1 MSITRRYF
9 DKQKIFDFGRMFGF
23 YEFNRSIVN
32 SDIYVANDP
41 FSEWFLN
48 LYFNTLKDYR
58 FLLYES
64 LAKEQEFVVDL
75 VKCLS
80 VCKNPLNKDEHQI
93 PIKRYVSLFNYKW
106 PKEAP
111 GYRHLLN

>member
-9 DKQKIFDFGRMFGF
+9 DKQKIFNFGKMFGF

-32 SDIYVANDP
+32 SDIYVANDL

-48 LYFNTLKDYR
+48 LYSNTLKDYR
-58 FLLYES
+58 FLLYRALS
-64 LAKEQEFVVDL
+64 KEQEFVIDL

-80 VCKNPLNKDEHQI
+80 VCNHSSNEDKHQVS
-93 PIKRYVSLFNYKW
+93 IKRYVSLFNHKW

-111 GYRHLLN
+111 EYRHLLN